1 MAVSCWYT
9 VLVHETLTLLAVHA
23 HPDDEVICM
32 GGTLARYAA
41 EGLRTALVCCTRGE
55 EGRILDPA
63 LDPAEARPRLGA
75 IREGELHAAADI
87 LGIAKVHMLGYRDSG
102 LPANANPH
110 NFINADPAEAAER
123 LAALVRALRPH
134 VVVTYDE
141 HGGYGHPDHAMAHRV
156 THLAL
161 ARAAQRGAGGP
172 GWEVPKL
179 YYTVF
184 PRSVLWWVNEQMQ
197 ARGLR
202 PPFRE
207 DTLALDIR
215 QGLAPDEVIT
225 ARVDVRRYQEQ
236 VRRALR
242 AHRTQIRADDLLLA
256 LPREIAA
263 EAFAVDCYIRAYT
276 RVPAPDR
283 EMDLFAGLR

>member
-1 MAVSCWYT
+1 
-9 VLVHETLTLLAVHA
+9 
-23 HPDDEVICM
+23 M
-32 GGTLARYAA
+32 GGTFARYAA

-55 EGRILDPA
+55 EGMIHDPA
-63 LDPAEARPRLGA
+63 LDPAEAYPRLGA
-75 IREGELHAAADI
+75 IREGELRAAAGI
-87 LGIAKVHMLGYRDSG
+87 LGIAEVHVLGYRDSG
-102 LPANANPH
+102 MPGMPANANPST
-110 NFINADPAEAAER
+110 FSNADPAEAAER
-123 LAALVRALRPH
+123 LAAIVRALRPH

-141 HGGYGHPDHAMAHRV
+141 RGGYGHPDHAMAHRV
-156 THLAL
+156 TRLAME
-161 ARAAQRGAGGP
+161 RAAHGGAGGP
-172 GWEVPKL
+172 SWDVPKL

-184 PRSVLWWVNEQMQ
+184 PRSVLRWVNEQMQ

-207 DTLALDIR
+207 DNLALDIR
-215 QGLAPDEVIT
+215 QGIAPDEVIT
-225 ARVDVRRYQEQ
+225 TRVDVRGYQEQ
-236 VRRALR
+236 ARCALR

-276 RVPAPDR
+276 RGPAPEQ

>member
-1 MAVSCWYT
+1 
-9 VLVHETLTLLAVHA
+9 VHDTLTLLAVHA

-32 GGTLARYAA
+32 GGTFARYAA
-41 EGLRTALVCCTRGE
+41 EGLHTALVCCTRGE
-55 EGRILDPA
+55 EGRILDPT

-75 IREGELHAAADI
+75 IREGELRAACRI
-87 LGIAKVHMLGYRDSG
+87 LGIAKLHMLGYHDSG

-110 NFINADPAEAAER
+110 SFVHADPAEAAER

-134 VVVTYDE
+134 VVATYDE

-156 THLAL
+156 THLAI
-161 ARAAQRGAGGP
+161 ARAAQSGP
-172 GWEVPKL
+172 GGLSWDVHKL
-179 YYTVF
+179 YYAVF
-184 PRSVLWWVNEQMQ
+184 PRSVLRWVNEQMQ
-197 ARGLR
+197 ARGLW

-215 QGLAPDEVIT
+215 QGVAPDEVIT

-263 EAFAVDCYIRAYT
+263 EAFAVDHYIRAYT
-276 RVPAPDR
+276 RVPAPDQ

>member
-1 MAVSCWYT
+1 
-9 VLVHETLTLLAVHA
+9 VHNPLTLLAVHA

-41 EGLRTALVCCTRGE
+41 EGMRTALVCCTRGE
-55 EGRILDPA
+55 EGGILDPA

-75 IREGELHAAADI
+75 IREGELHAACGI

-110 NFINADPAEAAER
+110 NFNNADPAEAAER

-156 THLAL
+156 THLAIE
-161 ARAAQRGAGGP
+161 RAAHDGAGGP
-172 GWEVPKL
+172 GWDVPKL

-184 PRSVLWWVNEQMQ
+184 PYSVLRWVNEQMQ
-197 ARGLR
+197 ARGLQ

-207 DTLALDIR
+207 DNLALDIR
-215 QGLAPDEVIT
+215 QGVAPDEVIT
-225 ARVDVRRYQEQ
+225 ARVNVRRYQEQ
-236 VRRALR
+236 VQRALR
-242 AHRTQIRADDLLLA
+242 AHHTQIRADDLLLA
-256 LPREIAA
+256 LPRDIAA
-263 EAFAVDCYIRAYT
+263 EAFAVDYYIRAYT
-276 RVPAPDR
+276 RVPAPDQ

>member
-1 MAVSCWYT
+1 M
-9 VLVHETLTLLAVHA
+9 HDTLTLLAIHA

-32 GGTLARYAA
+32 GGTLARYAE
-41 EGLRTALVCCTRGE
+41 EGRRTAVVCCTRGE

-63 LDPAEARPRLGA
+63 PDPAEARPRLGA
-75 IREGELHAAADI
+75 IREGELRAACGI
-87 LGIAKVHMLGYRDSG
+87 LGIAVVHLLGYRDSG
-102 LPANANPH
+102 LPASANPH
-110 NFINADPAEAAER
+110 NFVHADPAEAAER
-123 LAALVRALRPH
+123 LAALMRALRPH

-156 THLAL
+156 THLAIV
-161 ARAAQRGAGGP
+161 RAAQSGAGGP

-184 PRSVLWWVNEQMQ
+184 PRSVLRWVNEQMQ

-215 QGLAPDEVIT
+215 QGVVPDEVIT
-225 ARVDVRRYQEQ
+225 ARVDVRKYQEQ

-263 EAFAVDCYIRAYT
+263 EAFAVDHYIRACT
-276 RVPAPDR
+276 RVPAPEQ

>member
-1 MAVSCWYT
+1 M
-9 VLVHETLTLLAVHA
+9 HPTLTLLAVHA

-32 GGTLARYAA
+32 GGTFARYAA

-55 EGRILDPA
+55 EGMIHDPA

-75 IREGELHAAADI
+75 IREGELRAAAGI
-87 LGIAKVHMLGYRDSG
+87 LGIAEVQVLGYHDSG
-102 LPANANPH
+102 MPGMPANANPH
-110 NFINADPAEAAER
+110 SFVNADPAAAAER
-123 LAALVRALRPH
+123 LAAIVRALRPH

-156 THLAL
+156 TRLAIE
-161 ARAAQRGAGGP
+161 RAAHGGAGGP
-172 GWEVPKL
+172 GWDVPKL

-184 PRSVLWWVNEQMQ
+184 PRSVLRWVNEQMQ

-207 DTLALDIR
+207 ENPELDIR
-215 QGLAPDEVIT
+215 QGVAPDEVIT
-225 ARVDVRRYQEQ
+225 ARIDVRGYQEQ

-242 AHRTQIRADDLLLA
+242 AHHTQIRADDLLLA
-256 LPREIAA
+256 LPRDIAA
-263 EAFAVDCYIRAYT
+263 EALAVDHYIRVLT
-276 RVPAPDR
+276 RVPAPDQ

>member
-9 VLVHETLTLLAVHA
+9 VLVHDTLTLLAVHA

-32 GGTLARYAA
+32 GGTSARYAA

-75 IREGELHAAADI
+75 IREGELRAACGI

-102 LPANANPH
+102 LPANASPH
-110 NFINADPAEAAER
+110 NFGHADPAAAAER

-156 THLAL
+156 TRLAI
-161 ARAAQRGAGGP
+161 ARAAHGGAGGP
-172 GWEVPKL
+172 GWGVPKL

-197 ARGLR
+197 ARGPR
-202 PPFRE
+202 PPFC
-207 DTLALDIR
+207 
-215 QGLAPDEVIT
+215 GGK
-225 ARVDVRRYQEQ
+225 
-236 VRRALR
+236 
-242 AHRTQIRADDLLLA
+242 
-256 LPREIAA
+256 
-263 EAFAVDCYIRAYT
+263 
-276 RVPAPDR
+276 PAPDIPPGGAPR
-283 EMDLFAGLR
+283 GGITPRG

>member
-1 MAVSCWYT
+1 
-9 VLVHETLTLLAVHA
+9 VHDTLTLLAVHA

-32 GGTLARYAA
+32 GGTFARYAA
-41 EGLRTALVCCTRGE
+41 EGLHTALVCCTRGE
-55 EGRILDPA
+55 EGGILDPA

-75 IREGELHAAADI
+75 IREGELRAAAAI
-87 LGIAKVHMLGYRDSG
+87 LGVAAVHMLGYRDSG

-110 NFINADPAEAAER
+110 NFVHADPAEAAER

-156 THLAL
+156 THLAI
-161 ARAAQRGAGGP
+161 ARAAHSGAGGP
-172 GWEVPKL
+172 GWDVPKL

-184 PRSVLWWVNEQMQ
+184 PRSVLRWVNERMQ
-197 ARGLR
+197 ERGLP

-207 DTLALDIR
+207 DNLALDIR
-215 QGLAPDEVIT
+215 QGIVPDEVIT
-225 ARVDVRRYQEQ
+225 TRVDVRRYQEQ

-242 AHRTQIRADDLLLA
+242 AHRTQIRVDDLLLA
-256 LPREIAA
+256 LPRAIAA
-263 EAFAVDCYIRAYT
+263 EAFAVDAYIRGYT
-276 RVPAPDR
+276 RVPAPDQ

>member
-1 MAVSCWYT
+1 M
-9 VLVHETLTLLAVHA
+9 HDTLTLLAIHA

-32 GGTLARYAA
+32 GGTFARYAA

-75 IREGELHAAADI
+75 IREGELRAACGI
-87 LGIAKVHMLGYRDSG
+87 LGIAQVHMLGYRDSG
-102 LPANANPH
+102 WPANANPH
-110 NFINADPAEAAER
+110 NFINADPVEAAAR

-141 HGGYGHPDHAMAHRV
+141 HGGYGHPDHAMAHHV
-156 THLAL
+156 THLAI
-161 ARAAQRGAGGP
+161 ARAARRGAGGP
-172 GWEVPKL
+172 GWDVPKL

-184 PRSVLWWVNEQMQ
+184 PHSVLRWVNEQMQ

-202 PPFRE
+202 PPFRA

-215 QGLAPDEVIT
+215 QGIAPDEVIT

-263 EAFAVDCYIRAYT
+263 EAFAVDYYIRAYT
-276 RVPAPDR
+276 RVPAPDQ